1 MRNINFKNLKKTFLI
16 AEIGNNHEGDIKTAK
31 KLISQ
36 AAKAKVDAVK
46 FQTFITEDFINNQ
59 DKKRFKLLKKFE
71 LNQKQFLDL
80 KKFAHK
86 NKLLFIS
93 TPLDIKSSDFL
104 IKNADIIKIASS
116 DNNFFPMF
124 DKIIKS
130 KKNVIIS
137 TGLINIEQINYIK
150 KKIYKLV
157 GKKKAHER
165 IAFLHCVTSY
175 PVNYKHANLNSIRYL
190 KEKLKFAIGYSDHTL
205 GIDASI
211 TATSL
216 GAKIIEKH
224 FTINKKY
231 SNFRDHMLSAD
242 LNELK
247 KMVLKIRKIELLL
260 GKYEK
265 NIQNCEKNFLK
276 IVRRS
281 PFAKEDI
288 KKGEKFSLKNVNFL
302 RDEYSKNFYQLDGF
316 IGKRSNKFI
325 KKHQKI
331 TLK

>member
-175 PVNYKHANLNSIRYL
+175 PVNYKYANLNSIRYL